1 MCLCVRRRIAF
12 GLSPERNNAWRYLYI
27 MTTRFFSPAWTTLH
41 NLDGGEPVNDV
52 DSGRATILVVDDYA
66 ELRSLLR
73 LWLEARGYRVAEA
86 ADGREAVEVA
96 ERERP
101 ALILMDVAMPGVDG
115 FSAALRIRRMG
126 GLGGV
131 PIVATSAY
139 GDSAKAVQLKIDPTA
154 VGFNAYLP
162 KPFGPQQLDELLEL
176 FAPRRVV
183 LAAGP

>member
-1 MCLCVRRRIAF
+1 
-12 GLSPERNNAWRYLYI
+12 
-27 MTTRFFSPAWTTLH
+27 
-41 NLDGGEPVNDV
+41 VNDG

-101 ALILMDVAMPGVDG
+101 ALILMDVAMPDVDG
-115 FSAALRIRRMG
+115 FTAALRIRRME

-154 VGFNAYLP
+154 VGFNAYLQ